1 MNHRGTEAGRPNP
14 LSGTAYGVD
23 GCRAGWLYFALGRSG
38 EPGWSVV
45 GAIEELVS
53 TANDSDRIFVDV
65 PIGLPRGP
73 EGRFCD
79 REARQRLGTGFTGTV
94 FPAPVR
100 AALAADTYEDAN
112 RISREETGK
121 GMTQQTFAILPR
133 IREVDGLL
141 RRSEKARHIV
151 REVHPEICFWAL
163 AGGSPLSNRK
173 KTDGGFHERFALLEG
188 FRPSVGEEFA
198 RIRTEFRCWDVA
210 DDDILDAMAAAIT
223 ASTDP
228 AALRTL
234 PEHPTMDSRGL
245 PMEMVYVADPHPHTR
260 ESDD

>member
-1 MNHRGTEAGRPNP
+1 M
-14 LSGTAYGVD
+14 
-23 GCRAGWLYFALGRSG
+23 
-38 EPGWSVV
+38 

-53 TANDSDRIFVDV
+53 SADDSDRIFVDI
-65 PIGLPRGP
+65 PIGLPNGP
-73 EGRFCD
+73 EGRLCD
-79 REARQRLGTGFTGTV
+79 REARKRLRGRRAATV

-100 AALAADTYEDAN
+100 AALAADTYDDAN

-121 GMTQQTFAILPR
+121 GMTRQTFAILPR

-141 RRSEKARHIV
+141 RKSEKARHMV

-173 KTDGGFHERFALLEG
+173 KTDGGFHERLALLEG

-198 RIRTEFRCWDVA
+198 RIRTGFRCWDVA

-245 PMEMVYVADPHPHTR
+245 PMEMVYVEDLSPHTG
-260 ESDD
+260 ESDE